1 MEKAAKQ
8 VEIAN
13 LTDKFARSVALF
25 VADYKGMNVE
35 QITIVRKAMSGHKDV
50 EMKVVKNTLAL
61 RALETQ
67 PYSSA
72 LADSLVG
79 TNAIIF
85 AYGDPAAPAKSLV
98 KFADE
103 FEHMKIKAGV
113 LKGQKMNEAQVK
125 ALASLPSREVLLAR
139 VLSTMN
145 APARNL
151 VGVLA
156 AVPRSVLNVL
166 TAIKKQKE
174 EAGPAEAVPTD
185 VPAAT

>member
-1 MEKAAKQ
+1 MDRATKQ
-8 VEIAN
+8 AEVTN
-13 LTDKFARSVALF
+13 LTDKFGRSVALF

-35 QITIVRKAMSGHKDV
+35 QVTTLRKELSSQKDV

-72 LADSLVG
+72 LADSLTG

-85 AYGDPAAPAKSLV
+85 SYGDPSGSAKTLV
-98 KFADE
+98 KFASE
-103 FEHMKIKAGV
+103 FEHLKIKTGV
-113 LKGQKMNEAQVK
+113 LKGQRMDEAMIK
-125 ALASLPSREVLLAR
+125 SLATLPSREVLLAK
-139 VLSTMN
+139 VLGSMN
-145 APARNL
+145 APASNL

-166 TAIKKQKE
+166 VAVKAKKE
-174 EAGPAEAVPTD
+174 EAAKA
-185 VPAAT
+185 